1 MHPLPWRKLRRA
13 PANAMKTEQAS
24 THANRCGGGT
34 NIRFEPRAACALPGT
49 LPSLLCASVLMERSF
64 LQTQA
69 GSLVVLKLNPDEQ
82 ALVVVRPPF
91 LYNLL
96 SRYDSILDY

>member
-1 MHPLPWRKLRRA
+1 MSFLVAQRGCVPALPWRKLRRA

-49 LPSLLCASVLMERSF
+49 LPSVRFGAHGARAFM
-64 LQTQA
+64 QTKP
-69 GSLVVLKLNPDEQ
+69 GSLVVLKLNAE
-82 ALVVVRPPF
+82 
-91 LYNLL
+91 
-96 SRYDSILDY
+96 

>member
-1 MHPLPWRKLRRA
+1 
-13 PANAMKTEQAS
+13 
-24 THANRCGGGT
+24 
-34 NIRFEPRAACALPGT
+34 
-49 LPSLLCASVLMERSF
+49 MERSF

-91 LYNLL
+91 LCNLL
-96 SRYDSILDY
+96 SRYDSILDYEVEYEVDWAAGLLSLRPRRPCAD